1 MTNIMGVRIEGEYVC
16 FKLFK
21 ELQQTRWNEHYD
33 TFMGLD
39 EEWRN
44 EYKVITEEIQYSIAD
59 VASYA

>member
-1 MTNIMGVRIEGEYVC
+1 MCALSYSKNW
-16 FKLFK
+16 
-21 ELQQTRWNEHYD
+21 QQTRWNEHYD

-44 EYKVITEEIQYSIAD
+44 EYKVITEEIRYSIAE